1 MPLQLIASF
10 AMSCDQN
17 LPGAL
22 VKRSTGFNLN
32 MKRTELSYYIRLNA
46 LCQVETRFVS
56 SRTSTKSKEFTSQG
70 STCLFS
76 MPSPVLLSSGSML
89 YTVALIKVYQIS
101 LLTV

>member
-1 MPLQLIASF
+1 MPLQMIASF
-10 AMSCDQN
+10 AMSGDQN

-32 MKRTELSYYIRLNA
+32 MKRIELSYYNRLNA

-56 SRTSTKSKEFTSQG
+56 DLHKIKRNLLVKG
-70 STCLFS
+70 VLGLFS

-89 YTVALIKVYQIS
+89 YCS
-101 LLTV
+101 PD